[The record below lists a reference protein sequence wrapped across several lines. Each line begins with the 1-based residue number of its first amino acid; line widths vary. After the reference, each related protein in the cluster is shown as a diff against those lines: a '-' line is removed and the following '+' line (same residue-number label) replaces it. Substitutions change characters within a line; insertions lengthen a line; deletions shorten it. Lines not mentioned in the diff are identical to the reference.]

1 MTQGSRPSKKETRAA
16 KREEARKARIE
27 AQKRAAR
34 AKKMRNYGILALL
47 AIVVIAGIVFLFSQR
62 SRSAEAVEKARIEA
76 GCSDITEHDEEGSGH
91 IEATETV
98 EYETNPPSSGDHRGN
113 TAPWGPFPDRVDDEI
128 LVHNLEHGGVVIHY
142 RAEDL
147 SEGDIRALEELVES
161 YPDPGS
167 GSGVISNPNPD
178 IPQPIGMASWA
189 HTQTCERFN
198 IVVIKAFIEERCGKG
213 PEKFPLGCA

>member
-1 MTQGSRPSKKETRAA
+1 
-16 KREEARKARIE
+16 
-27 AQKRAAR
+27 
-34 AKKMRNYGILALL
+34 
-47 AIVVIAGIVFLFSQR
+47 
-62 SRSAEAVEKARIEA
+62 
-76 GCSDITEHDEEGSGH
+76 
-91 IEATETV
+91 V

-142 RAEDL
+142 RPEDL
-147 SEGDIRALEELVES
+147 SEGDISALEELVEN

-167 GSGVISNPNPD
+167 GSGVISNLNPD
-178 IPQPIGMASWA
+178 IPKPIAMASWA

-198 IVVIKAFIEERCGKG
+198 AVVIKAFIEERCGKG